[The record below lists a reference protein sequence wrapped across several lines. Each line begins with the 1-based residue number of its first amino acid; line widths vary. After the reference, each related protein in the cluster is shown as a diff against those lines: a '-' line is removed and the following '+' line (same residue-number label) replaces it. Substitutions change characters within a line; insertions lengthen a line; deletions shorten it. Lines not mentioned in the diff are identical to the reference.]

1 MALILCRINTKLLC
15 EIMMIHGE
23 GGGRGGCGDGLLKGL
38 CYRIATMLLVFI

>member
-15 EIMMIHGE
+15 EIVMIHGE
-23 GGGRGGCGDGLLKGL
+23 GGGRGVWRWTVKGL